1 MHASG
6 KKQKN
11 KKLEITFK
19 QNYKLKKKQ
28 TIYDRFHLSGL
39 KSTAKLCVFILYVDV
54 SLKTNKL
61 IIQ

>member
-1 MHASG
+1 MHASW

-19 QNYKLKKKQ
+19 QNYKLKKK
-28 TIYDRFHLSGL
+28 TIYDSFHLSGL